1 MATHSSIQAGE
12 FCGLYSL
19 CGHKESDTTE
29 LLSLS
34 LIQSSFSALKIPV
47 FQLFTSPSMCQKIG
61 NYRSSYYLHNFPLS
75 KSYMVE
81 ITQYV

>member
-29 LLSLS
+29 LLSLLTKLINQVKAEVQLVCS
-34 LIQSSFSALKIPV
+34 LRVSFPK
-47 FQLFTSPSMCQKIG
+47 G
-61 NYRSSYYLHNFPLS
+61 
-75 KSYMVE
+75 
-81 ITQYV
+81 TQGA